1 MNKKPTLTLIATLLV
16 LFLMLPVVRAASN
29 ENAAYYLSRFIDSLI
44 NLWNGDSNGFSRSLV
59 DSLPLF
65 AVFLMI
71 FVIIWFLSSET
82 IFRGAQNPKLSIVL
96 GIAMALIAIWTPTV
110 FQFIMKLGTIT
121 IVVITIITF
130 ILLGTVAQKRASID
144 ISSANTELARIRQSE
159 FKEVKDAKRLEQD
172 LRVEAT
178 LQDKERNE
186 LVKAEEELKSLL
198 AADKDIATTLK
209 SILNTLAHINGVR
222 SEGEKAK
229 YISLLQSQLSAVN
242 AKLATRIN
250 RLKDIKT
257 KVLNLEKDMKK
268 KNVIAQD
275 DAKRVKELLED
286 AKRTPKENDKKIIE
300 IVNEEVSNMEKL
312 IKEEEELAQSIKKL
326 EILDEEDNARLKNA
340 IQDSINSLYN
350 HNINNAMTEI
360 NNALHLLSI
369 TEKYELEIGQ
379 IENKIADF
387 ENRIKTI
394 ERNIDAA
401 IRQIE

>member
-1 MNKKPTLTLIATLLV
+1 
-16 LFLMLPVVRAASN
+16 
-29 ENAAYYLSRFIDSLI
+29 
-44 NLWNGDSNGFSRSLV
+44 
-59 DSLPLF
+59 
-65 AVFLMI
+65 
-71 FVIIWFLSSET
+71 
-82 IFRGAQNPKLSIVL
+82 
-96 GIAMALIAIWTPTV
+96 
-110 FQFIMKLGTIT
+110 
-121 IVVITIITF
+121 
-130 ILLGTVAQKRASID
+130 
-144 ISSANTELARIRQSE
+144 
-159 FKEVKDAKRLEQD
+159 
-172 LRVEAT
+172 
-178 LQDKERNE
+178 
-186 LVKAEEELKSLL
+186 
-198 AADKDIATTLK
+198 
-209 SILNTLAHINGVR
+209 
-222 SEGEKAK
+222 
-229 YISLLQSQLSAVN
+229 
-242 AKLATRIN
+242 
-250 RLKDIKT
+250 
-257 KVLNLEKDMKK
+257 
-268 KNVIAQD
+268 